1 MLKGSEMKKN
11 SKEKIDIQRFI
22 KVVERFDKAS
32 QKLQQRLKNANRNI
46 QAR

>member
-11 SKEKIDIQRFI
+11 PKEKIDIQRFI
-22 KVVERFDKAS
+22 KVMERFDKAS
-32 QKLQQRLKNANRNI
+32 KKLEQRIKNANRNI